1 MEGKSIKIEQEQEA
15 FKLLSKHNE
24 ELKEFI
30 FTKIEI
36 RRNSY
41 EKLEQIAK
49 ILNIP
54 PEKAIENFIGELYKY
69 LQEEGDL

>member
-30 FTKIEI
+30 FIKIEI

-41 EKLEQIAK
+41 EKLEQIANLISK
-49 ILNIP
+49 SP
-54 PEKAIENFIGELYKY
+54 VKVIENLIGELYKH